1 MTTNTSPRLG
11 ATQSLARAASSSGA
25 VMAIGV
31 GTIAAGAVVLAWP
44 EATLK
49 VVAVVFGISAIV
61 DGVVRLVSA
70 LTADETSAARRV
82 LPVLA
87 GVLSILVGIVFVRYP
102 FPTLAALTLLLGMF
116 WVVAGLVQI
125 VHGLGVREA
134 GGGWRVAT
142 GVLALVTG
150 ILVLAYTSAS
160 LVVLVWILGLQ
171 LVLAGALLFGWGVE
185 VRREEHGSVFG
196 RHAQRSAEA

>member
-1 MTTNTSPRLG
+1 MTANTSPRRG
-11 ATQSLARAASSSGA
+11 TVHSLASAAGSSGA

-49 VVAVVFGISAIV
+49 VIAVVFGISAIV

-70 LTADETSAARRV
+70 VSAGDRSAAQRT

-125 VHGLGVREA
+125 VHGLAERETGSA
-134 GGGWRVAT
+134 WRVAS
-142 GVLALVTG
+142 GALALVTG

-171 LVLAGALLFGWGVE
+171 LVLGGALLFGWGLE
-185 VRREEHGSVFG
+185 VRREEHGTMP
-196 RHAQRSAEA
+196 RHGHRSAEA